1 MICLYDTYHQNLKYP
16 LIFLLPIYAGKVQ
29 INVDLKQCA
38 R

>member
-1 MICLYDTYHQNLKYP
+1 MKCLYDTYHQNLKYL
-16 LIFLLPIYAGKVQ
+16 LIFLLLINAGKNQ